1 MREERLSAELLVM
14 RQEKEAAEAVA
25 LQLKHQIL
33 LTEYRHYKD
42 MITGKERDNQA
53 LIGYLRS
60 TELATAPGIER
71 ALVQ

>member
-1 MREERLSAELLVM
+1 M
-14 RQEKEAAEAVA
+14 RQVA
-25 LQLKHQIL
+25 LQLKHKIL
-33 LTEYRHYKD
+33 LTEYRRYKD

-60 TELATAPGIER
+60 TELATAPGIDA

>member
-1 MREERLSAELLVM
+1 ME
-14 RQEKEAAEAVA
+14 AEALAV
-25 LQLKHQIL
+25 LLKQKVIL
-33 LTEYRHYKD
+33 IEYRRYHV
-42 MITGKERDNQA
+42 MITGKERDIQA